1 MKINRATGATLADG
15 TEVLDAEHVRFVFRF
30 PDADPIVARP
40 GPDNA
45 PETVEALAAV
55 TGRVEA
61 LCGRAHPEQ
70 ISSVYYALSQYGV
83 SRNIRLGFLAHGI
96 TNGEHMA
103 MTFAIER
110 NDETGAVTVHFSEP
124 EGFPFKFHWTATI
137 ALDGTM
143 TATNMVL
150 ENPPQPEPQPA
161 N

>member
-1 MKINRATGATLADG
+1 MYSGQNRASI
-15 TEVLDAEHVRFVFRF
+15 
-30 PDADPIVARP
+30 P
-40 GPDNA
+40 
-45 PETVEALAAV
+45 
-55 TGRVEA
+55 
-61 LCGRAHPEQ
+61 
-70 ISSVYYALSQYGV
+70 Y
-83 SRNIRLGFLAHGI
+83 RLGFLAHGI

-150 ENPPQPEPQPA
+150 ENPPLPEPQPGAQPAA